1 MEGTDAL
8 TAEGLEV
15 RGQFMARPIGVMFG
29 LDLSYHPFALN
40 LSFRPL
46 VNLPLAEK
54 VARLRDPELR
64 AKILSE
70 EPDDPNPAFVGLI
83 KMKASLY
90 PLADPV
96 DYDFRPE
103 DSIAAQAAREGK
115 DEREAIYDA
124 LLEDEGRAILCA
136 YSADVG
142 EYLAKSAP
150 LIGKDNMVPAL
161 GDGGAHYGMIC
172 DAAYTTYILAQRV
185 GSRGIDLPTAIK
197 SLTSQPAASL
207 GLNDRGVIA
216 PGYKAD
222 LNIIDLDRIALH
234 RPQVKADLPAG
245 GKRLSQKSEGY
256 VATVVSGTITYR
268 NGEATGALPGRL
280 VRGAKNA
287 PAPRREQAIAA

>member
-1 MEGTDAL
+1 M
-8 TAEGLEV
+8 
-15 RGQFMARPIGVMFG
+15 
-29 LDLSYHPFALN
+29 
-40 LSFRPL
+40 
-46 VNLPLAEK
+46 
-54 VARLRDPELR
+54 
-64 AKILSE
+64 
-70 EPDDPNPAFVGLI
+70 
-83 KMKASLY
+83 
-90 PLADPV
+90 
-96 DYDFRPE
+96 
-103 DSIAAQAAREGK
+103 
-115 DEREAIYDA
+115 
-124 LLEDEGRAILCA
+124 CA